1 MFLFL
6 LAWLSCTPEPI
17 EHTVVRGNTLG
28 KLAKTHG
35 VTVEQLQDW
44 NDLDSDR
51 IEVGQVL
58 VVGKKGDPITQEP
71 KPVVKASKPKKKRS
85 EGGAVKASKTLA
97 AGAAVSAASRLAM
110 PSAKECLRGPT
121 DADAQGTEAG
131 FASPQGL
138 SHGQV
143 KAAMDQA
150 LLGLGACV
158 SGGWPVG
165 RAELE
170 ITAGCDGRVSS
181 VRVVD
186 DGGLESGLI
195 ACIRERLAYAEF
207 PAHDLP
213 DGETFGYPLVFSE

>member
-58 VVGKKGDPITQEP
+58 VVGKGGDPITQAP
-71 KPVVKASKPKKKRS
+71 KPVVKASKPRKKRS
-85 EGGAVKASKTLA
+85 KGGAVKAST
-97 AGAAVSAASRLAM
+97 VTSTASSLVM
-110 PSAKECLRGPT
+110 PPAKECLRGPT

-131 FASPQGL
+131 FASSQGL

-143 KAAMDQA
+143 KAAMDKA

-181 VRVVD
+181 VRIVG
-186 DGGLESGLI
+186 DGGLESGLLG
-195 ACIRERLAYAEF
+195 CIQERLGYAEF